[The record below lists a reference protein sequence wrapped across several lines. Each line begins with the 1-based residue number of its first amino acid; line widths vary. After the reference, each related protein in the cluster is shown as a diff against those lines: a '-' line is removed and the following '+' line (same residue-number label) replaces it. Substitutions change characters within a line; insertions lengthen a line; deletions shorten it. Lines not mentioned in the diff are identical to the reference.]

1 METVIRKF
9 QIYVGNANFP
19 DTLHNSLN
27 SIKTINDGFEP
38 GYNHF
43 KQKSGFS

>member
-1 METVIRKF
+1 METLTRKF
-9 QIYVGNANFP
+9 QIYVGNANLLG
-19 DTLHNSLN
+19 TLYNSLN
-27 SIKTINDGFEP
+27 SIKAINDRFEP